1 MDYEYAIALTGGIA
15 TGKSTVGSLLR
26 LYGMIIID
34 ADEIAHKI
42 LDSSLGEIK
51 ALFGERFIVD
61 EKVDRVAL
69 GAIVFSNKEK
79 RETLQNILH
88 PKIKAEIFKQS
99 RKYEGFKFPYLIDIP
114 LFFETKNYKIEDSLV
129 IYTNKNTQIKRF
141 MQRNKL
147 TKEEAL
153 ERINTQMDIEEKKI
167 KALWVIDNNGNLKH
181 LQKECQ
187 KFVDDIKEKFD
198 YKNRIKNATT

>member
-42 LDSSLGEIK
+42 LDNSLGEIK

-114 LFFETKNYKIEDSLV
+114 LFFEKQESYKEFKRSVL
-129 IYTNKNTQIKRF
+129 IYA
-141 MQRNKL
+141 
-147 TKEEAL
+147 TKELQLQRLMKRDCLSKDEAL
-153 ERINTQMDIEEKKI
+153 LRLKAQMPIDEKKS
-167 KALWVIDNNGNLKH
+167 L
-181 LQKECQ
+181 
-187 KFVDDIKEKFD
+187 
-198 YKNRIKNATT
+198 ATKVWIIPKICPIFKMR